1 MISRLHISFPFVL
14 ITILVFVTLWLDRV
28 TRPPEQTRD
37 DDLYRNP
44 DYIVED
50 FSGIRMDYER
60 GIQRKFAAKKL
71 FHYLN
76 DDVTQMEHINFIST
90 EPEKPLI
97 RLRADHAQ
105 VKGKGENVFLTGD
118 VIALRGSDDQKDK
131 ITLKTNFLH
140 LIPDEDL
147 VKSDQPVT
155 ISRLNTKINAI
166 GLELNNQTGMIQL
179 LTQVRAVNNK

>member
-60 GIQRKFAAKKL
+60 GIQRKIAKKTFWL
-71 FHYLN
+71 
-76 DDVTQMEHINFIST
+76 
-90 EPEKPLI
+90 
-97 RLRADHAQ
+97 
-105 VKGKGENVFLTGD
+105 GERNCVCAG
-118 VIALRGSDDQKDK
+118 AS
-131 ITLKTNFLH
+131 
-140 LIPDEDL
+140 
-147 VKSDQPVT
+147 
-155 ISRLNTKINAI
+155 
-166 GLELNNQTGMIQL
+166 
-179 LTQVRAVNNK
+179 